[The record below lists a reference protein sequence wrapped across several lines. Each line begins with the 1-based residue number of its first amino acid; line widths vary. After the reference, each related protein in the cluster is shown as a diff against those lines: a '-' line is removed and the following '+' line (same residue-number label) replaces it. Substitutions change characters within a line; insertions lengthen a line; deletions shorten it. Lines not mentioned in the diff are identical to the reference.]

1 MNIKS
6 IFLLILICTL
16 TILSCKKKPEIE
28 IVKEVKIE
36 ETEAGKIIPL
46 DSTSRAILN
55 DSLAIKFYAA
65 NDNRTFWISNYSRDN
80 LLNTLK
86 NAEKEG
92 LNTADF
98 DLQKIQNKEDSIK
111 LLSDSALISY
121 DYLLTQNLI
130 KYIHKTAQGTLDPK
144 ELYSDWELK
153 ENQINFTELLL
164 NFLKKNNFDDALA
177 EVAPKHIVYKKLK
190 SALEIIDT
198 FPDTSFEPI
207 KIDGKIV
214 LNDTIETIKEVKKR
228 LMYWKDLKK
237 LDSIT
242 PVFDEQTELA
252 LKIFQMRHGL
262 APDGVIG
269 YGTLN
274 ALNFT
279 KEKRKEQI
287 IVNMERW
294 RWFPRNF
301 EEEYIILNIPDYTLH
316 TVKKKDTTRTHKAI
330 VGTAARKTPVL
341 SSKLSHLVFNPTW
354 TVPPTIKAK
363 DMIPSIARD
372 RNYIRQKNI
381 TIYDTNGKRISA
393 EEWDESKARSYRY
406 VQSPG
411 SSNAL
416 GLVKIMFPN
425 NFLVYLHDTNSR
437 SFFERENR
445 SLSSGCVRVQ
455 NPFELSEYILESPKW
470 RLEDI
475 NNLIGQ
481 GRTKDVKVEKDMYVH
496 LLYWTAWSDNGA
508 LQFRDD
514 FYNLDAD
521 LYKKLRN

>member
-6 IFLLILICTL
+6 ILILLVIL
-16 TILSCKKKPEIE
+16 TIISCKKKPDIE

-36 ETEAGKIIPL
+36 VSESGKIIPL
-46 DSTSRAILN
+46 DSTSIAILN

-65 NDNRTFWISNYSRDN
+65 NDNRTFWISDYSRDN
-80 LLNTLK
+80 LLNTFK

-92 LNTADF
+92 VSTTYF
-98 DLQKIQNKEDSIK
+98 DLTTIQNKEDSIK
-111 LLSDSALISY
+111 QLSDKALISY

-130 KYIHKTAQGTLDPK
+130 KYIHKTAQGTLKPK
-144 ELYSDWELK
+144 EIYTDWELK

-164 NFLKKNNFDDALA
+164 NFQKKNNFENAMA

-190 SALEIIDT
+190 KALEIIDSY
-198 FPDTSFEPI
+198 PDTSFEPI
-207 KIDGKIV
+207 KVDGKIV
-214 LNDTIETIKEVKKR
+214 LHDTIETIKEVKKR

-242 PVFDEQTELA
+242 PIYDEDTELA
-252 LKIFQMRHGL
+252 IKIFQMRHGL

-269 YGTLN
+269 FGTVN
-274 ALNFT
+274 ALNVT
-279 KEKRKEQI
+279 KQKRKQQI

-301 EEEYIILNIPDYTLH
+301 EDEYIILNIPDYTLH
-316 TVKKKDTTRTHKAI
+316 TVKKNDTTRTHKAI

-363 DMIPSIARD
+363 DMIPSIAKD

-381 TIYDTNGKRISA
+381 SIYDANGKSISA
-393 EEWDESKARSYRY
+393 EDWDVKKASSYRY

-455 NPFELSEYILESPKW
+455 NPFELSEYILDNPKW
-470 RLEDI
+470 QLEDI
-475 NNLIGQ
+475 NNLIKQ
-481 GRTKDVKVEKDMYVH
+481 GKTRDVKVEKDMYVH
-496 LLYWTAWSDNGA
+496 LLYWTAWSDKGA

-514 FYNLDAD
+514 FYNLDGE
-521 LYKKLRN
+521 LYNKLRN